1 MDTIIVTAITTV
13 GVVITTLIQSSNA
26 RKKDNIEA
34 KLDNIRKLFNDKIDS
49 LKENLNQETLAR
61 CKADLVSLMSKI
73 KNGYTPTVEEK
84 LILHESKKKYND
96 LGGDSYVDEM
106 FDNLV
111 KEGKI

>member
-1 MDTIIVTAITTV
+1 M
-13 GVVITTLIQSSNA
+13 SSSLKSPQIMNNGYHYCNGYYDCW

-34 KLDNIRKLFNDKIDS
+34 KLDNIRKQFNGKMDS